1 MLTFVRLGTDNFS
14 ELPLLLRSDHV
25 PNAPSPCFV
34 GRLVLRGC
42 RGLGRDPW
50 HNARIMPKSDQVLL
64 RCGREITG
72 DAYQIA
78 LPATVER
85 IEGQWLRVADQGG
98 YRVPPVSGWVRKD
111 EVLKLNQANSHYTEL
126 LQTADSPWIHWLV
139 GICLEEQKESAT
151 AQEEFLKALG
161 AVPGDNDAVW
171 MAVEAN
177 PNLLDA
183 AVRLERL
190 KVAETKS
197 SGEAVAAA
205 NRIQSL
211 AEAAQSNGIR
221 RPQAIFEQ
229 AEALQKA
236 YRLKLSEERK
246 TIHGID
252 EQIARANLEIDGG
265 SPEDRDLF
273 KLADGIYQL
282 TATADPDYARTGPHR
297 WKGSMGRAELYLTRV
312 ASLNDEA
319 WSLIGRD
326 AAPPPAAAADAASTN
341 RLGATMMPIDFK
353 KLDAFCK
360 RCRLPEQN
368 PATASRACAMGVCL
382 AVEIQL
388 LRTALKCFD
397 ETVRLSPDLV
407 EAYRD
412 RGLALSRAWRGAR
425 PPWQPSKRPI
435 RTCGRSLRASIP
447 QGRWRRRS
455 WIARW
460 WTGENASTTRWRRWL
475 RPRRRRPS
483 SPRRN
488 ANCRRRGPARKELRH
503 RGG

>member
-1 MLTFVRLGTDNFS
+1 MFRTNL
-14 ELPLLLRSDHV
+14 
-25 PNAPSPCFV
+25 
-34 GRLVLRGC
+34 RLVLWGALC
-42 RGLGRDPW
+42 CWAAAASAADPW
-50 HNARIMPKSDQVLL
+50 QNARIMPKSDQVLL

-78 LPATVER
+78 WPAAVER
-85 IEGQWLRVADQGG
+85 IEGQWLRVTDQGG
-98 YRVPPVSGWVRKD
+98 YCVPPVSGWVRKD
-111 EVLKLNQANSHYTEL
+111 EVLKLNQANSHYTDL

-171 MAVEAN
+171 MAVQAN

-205 NRIQSL
+205 KRIESL
-211 AEAAQSNGIR
+211 AEAAQANGIR

-236 YRLKLSEERK
+236 FRLKLTEERK
-246 TIHGID
+246 KIRGID
-252 EQIARANLEIDGG
+252 QQIGRANLETDGG
-265 SPEDRDLF
+265 SAEDRDLF
-273 KLADGIYQL
+273 KLADGVYQL

-297 WKGSMGRAELYLTRV
+297 WKGSMGRAELYLTRI
-312 ASLNDEA
+312 AFLNDEA
-319 WSLIGRD
+319 WSLIGGD
-326 AAPPPAAAADAASTN
+326 AAPVAAADAVSTS
-341 RLGATMMPIDFK
+341 RLGATMMPIDLK
-353 KLDAFCK
+353 KLEAFCK
-360 RCRLPEQN
+360 RCRAPGQS
-368 PATASRACAMGVCL
+368 PATASRARAVGVCL
-382 AVEIQL
+382 AMEIQL

-412 RGLALSRAWRGAR
+412 RGSAYLALARCEATLAAVEEADPDVQRQLAGLDPEGSLAPQKLDRAG
-425 PPWQPSKRPI
+425 
-435 RTCGRSLRASIP
+435 GRAKTL
-447 QGRWRRRS
+447 RRR
-455 WIARW
+455 ARHVGRRQGERSPDRRGK
-460 WTGENASTTRWRRWL
+460 TG
-475 RPRRRRPS
+475 
-483 SPRRN
+483 
-488 ANCRRRGPARKELRH
+488 NCRRRGSVGKELRYH
-503 RGG
+503 GG